1 MFEVIGFD
9 ASNPLA
15 IICDFCPWFD
25 QSVENDVPVEVD
37 DADASEPITLLCQD
51 SFAV

>member
-9 ASNPLA
+9 ASDPLA
-15 IICDFCPWFD
+15 VVRDLCPWFD
-25 QSVENDVPVEVD
+25 QSVENDVPVEVY
-37 DADASEPITLLCQD
+37 DADASEPITLLCQN

>member
-1 MFEVIGFD
+1 MFEVIGFYSSD
-9 ASNPLA
+9 PLA
-15 IICDFCPWFD
+15 VVRDFCPWFD
-25 QSVENDVPVEVD
+25 QSVENDVPVKVD